1 MHGKCTTYWD
11 CLGKFLTGFTRYCDR
26 DHKRIEIEISKKLT
40 ALKWRNKKPDMVYRA
55 VCLIG
60 STNGDF
66 IDFQGRL
73 TNADWHALAIF
84 AAYTNTKI

>member
-1 MHGKCTTYWD
+1 MKNGPHLDMKGIKA
-11 CLGKFLTGFTRYCDR
+11 RYD
-26 DHKRIEIEISKKLT
+26 
-40 ALKWRNKKPDMVYRA
+40 YRA

-73 TNADWHALAIF
+73 TNADRHALAIF
-84 AAYTNTKI
+84 AAYTDTKI